1 MRKIFDQEYE
11 LRMVFYLRQDDI
23 KKGAINIAAN
33 IILNET
39 IWRGSSPSITSSLKN
54 RNEPPQNSETNSNVK
69 KSFVFIIKKG
79 PFNKR
84 GLSISKAYVGSR
96 SYLVSA
102 VTS

>member
-1 MRKIFDQEYE
+1 MNKAAKII
-11 LRMVFYLRQDDI
+11 RI
-23 KKGAINIAAN
+23 
-33 IILNET
+33 ET
-39 IWRGSSPSITSSLKN
+39 ICNGSRPSRTNNRRK
-54 RNEPPQNSETNSNVK
+54 RNEPPHNKDTSTSVK
-69 KSFVFIIKKG
+69 KSFVLIMKKG

>member
-1 MRKIFDQEYE
+1 MNK
-11 LRMVFYLRQDDI
+11 
-23 KKGAINIAAN
+23 AAR
-33 IILNET
+33 IIRIET
-39 IWRGSSPSITSSLKN
+39 ICKGSSPSNTNNLKK
-54 RNEPPQNSETNSNVK
+54 RNDAPQSKDTDNNVK
-69 KSFVFIIKKG
+69 KSFVFIMKKG